1 MFGHLAVAHQKNQKF
16 IEGFG
21 KNVVK
26 IRKQKKITQEELA
39 FRTGMGLSQ
48 IGRVERGEISTGLSV
63 VFSIA
68 EALEVK
74 PKDLFNF

>member
-1 MFGHLAVAHQKNQKF
+1 
-16 IEGFG
+16 
-21 KNVVK
+21 
-26 IRKQKKITQEELA
+26 
-39 FRTGMGLSQ
+39 MGLSQ